1 MNRVLKPAA
10 ITLGS
15 PLVTRRTVSV
25 LLNERN
31 KSQTTVSADT
41 PTEDSSRITKVSRNL
56 SNMFQSKQQPAPV
69 DPRFEIID
77 SGYGSLVLAKM
88 PAYSQFYAQVGQTLG
103 QSPHVKSRATTKGAM
118 AVAALKPLLG
128 RRAFVQEISTEDV
141 PADVLVAPRLTGD
154 VSVIELDGSVDYFV
168 RSGSLLAQTRFLNV
182 STWSGM
188 GAGFNALAFDR
199 VGGRGTAVV
208 NTFGG
213 MHRLVLKE
221 GEEFL
226 VDPRYVVAWTSSLN
240 IEPQSGRP
248 KSLKDAK
255 SASSE
260 AVKPVVE
267 TTSPIVEAEKPRVE
281 PLMGNSPSVDNNV
294 ASPSKS
300 PVDATQ
306 KVHLSTKGKSDW
318 AAKIL
323 SLQFLQPAWQTI
335 KGGLKGVAYASADV
349 VRVSGWAAAKTVK
362 TVAGVPDL
370 YRVTG
375 PGYIYVSTRL
385 IPRPWTRL
393 TSGVS
398 K

>member
-10 ITLGS
+10 ITLRS
-15 PLVTRRTVSV
+15 PLVARRAVSV

-31 KSQTTVSADT
+31 KSQSPAVPVT
-41 PTEDSSRITKVSRNL
+41 PDEDSSRVTKVSRNL
-56 SNMFQSKQQPAPV
+56 SSIFQSKQQPAPV
-69 DPRFEIID
+69 DPRFEVVD

-103 QSPHVKSRATTKGAM
+103 QSPHVTSRATTKGAV
-118 AVAALKPLLG
+118 AVAALRPLLG
-128 RRAFVQEISTEDV
+128 RRAFVQEISTEET
-141 PADVLVAPRLTGD
+141 PADVLVAPKLTGD

-168 RSGSLLAQTRFLNV
+168 RSGCLLAQTKFLNV
-182 STWSGM
+182 STWSGL

-199 VGGRGTAVV
+199 VGGRGTAVI

-221 GEEFL
+221 GEEFM
-226 VDPRYVVAWTSSLN
+226 VDPRYVVAWTSSLS

-248 KSLKDAK
+248 KSLKA
-255 SASSE
+255 AE
-260 AVKPVVE
+260 VAANETARPAAE
-267 TTSPIVEAEKPRVE
+267 TTKPIVEAEKPRVA
-281 PLMGNSPSVDNNV
+281 PLMGNSPSVDNKV
-294 ASPSKS
+294 APLSKS
-300 PVDATQ
+300 PADTTQ
-306 KVHLSTKGKSDW
+306 KMRLTTQGKNEW

-323 SLQFLQPAWQTI
+323 SLQFLQPAWQAV
-335 KGGLKGVAYASADV
+335 KGGLKSAVYVSADA
-349 VRVSGWAAAKTVK
+349 VRVSTWAAAKTVK

-385 IPRPWTRL
+385 VPRPWTRL